1 MKKILFVVDERR
13 MGGISILLENI
24 LSKLDKKKYI
34 VDVLVLHNNGEMLEN
49 LGPDIRI
56 IYGTPYFNAID
67 YTIKDILKMKKL
79 SMFIKKFQVVFDM
92 KTGLIKRKIKKERK
106 KILDTKYDVEIAFKD
121 GFTAL
126 FTGYGETLRK
136 IHWLHYEY
144 QKLNPN
150 RKYGRVFKEVFQNF
164 HLFIA
169 VSENVKKQFNEIYHF
184 TEKTIVIPNLID
196 AEKMK
201 EKACEKEPDLKKKQK
216 EKIEMISVGRLHFQ
230 KGYDRLL
237 EALKRLKEEGMLQNV
252 NISIYGDGPER
263 ETLLNLQKEYH
274 LEDEVFFKGQ
284 VMNPYPYIKNSDLFI
299 LSSTDE
305 AFGLVIVE
313 AMTLQV
319 PVIATSN
326 AATEELILDHK
337 NGMIVE
343 NSTDGIYNGLKEVIQ
358 NPKMIT
364 SMKKQL
370 KQYEYPVMDIVKKIE
385 RALEIK
391 L

>member
-13 MGGISILLENI
+13 MGGISILLESI
-24 LSKLDKKKYI
+24 LSKLDKKKFKT
-34 VDVLVLHNNGEMLEN
+34 DVLVLHNNGEMLEN
-49 LGPDIRI
+49 LDSDIRVF
-56 IYGTPYFNAID
+56 YGTPYFDAID
-67 YTIKDILKMKKL
+67 YTIKDIIKKKSL
-79 SMFIKKFQVVFDM
+79 SLFIKKFRVVFDM
-92 KTGLIKRKIKKERK
+92 KTGRIKSRIKKERA
-106 KILDTKYDVEIAFKD
+106 KILDTEYDVEIAFKD

-126 FTGYGETLRK
+126 FTGCGESKRK

-150 RKYGRVFKEVFQNF
+150 RKYQRVFEEIFPNF
-164 HLFIA
+164 ALFIA

-184 TEKTIVIPNLID
+184 TKKTIVIPNLID
-196 AEKMK
+196 PKKIK
-201 EKACEKEPDLKKKQK
+201 EKALEACLEEKKQG
-216 EKIEMISVGRLHFQ
+216 EKLKLISVGRLHFQ

-237 EALKRLKEEGMLQNV
+237 EATKRLKEEGLFQNV
-252 NISIYGDGPER
+252 EINIYGDGPER
-263 ETLLNLQKEYH
+263 ETLFRLQKEYQ
-274 LEDEVFFKGQ
+274 LENEVKFKGQ
-284 VMNPYPYIKNSDLFI
+284 VMNPYPYVKDSDMFL

-319 PVIATSN
+319 PVLATSN
-326 AATEELILDHK
+326 AATKELILDHE

-343 NSTDGIYNGLKEVIQ
+343 NSTDGIYQGLKEVLQ
-358 NPKMIT
+358 NPTMIA

-370 KQYEYPVMDIVKKIE
+370 KKYEYPVSDIVQQIE
-385 RALEIK
+385 RALEIN